1 MKKSRVKEAK
11 NKHKQGYN
19 CAQAV
24 ACTYCDLLSMDEKTA
39 FRAVE
44 AYGLGIAKRYET
56 CGSICAMMMLAG
68 LKNSD
73 GNLEAPGSKFSTFE
87 LGQKMTKQF
96 EEWNKTS
103 CCALLRGTDGKTDR
117 IRSCRGCVADC
128 ARIVED
134 FLFPGQFEPY
144 EPRHPEEE

>member
-1 MKKSRVKEAK
+1 MMKSRVQEAK
-11 NKHKQGYN
+11 NKHKNGYN

-24 ACTYCDLLSMDEKTA
+24 ACTYCDLLGMDEKTA

-56 CGSICAMMMLAG
+56 CA
-68 LKNSD
+68 
-73 GNLEAPGSKFSTFE
+73 KFSTFE

-96 EEWNKTS
+96 EDWNTTC

-117 IRSCRGCVADC
+117 LRSCRGCVADC

-144 EPRHPEEE
+144 EARHAEEE

>member
-1 MKKSRVKEAK
+1 MKKSRVKEAQ

-24 ACTYCDLLSMDEKTA
+24 ACTYCDLLGMDEKTA

-73 GNLEAPGSKFSTFE
+73 GNLEAP
-87 LGQKMTKQF
+87 
-96 EEWNKTS
+96 
-103 CCALLRGTDGKTDR
+103 ALNFPLLNW
-117 IRSCRGCVADC
+117 
-128 ARIVED
+128 ARK
-134 FLFPGQFEPY
+134 
-144 EPRHPEEE
+144 